1 MRRMLV
7 ATAVGLTVLSALA
20 ACSTTPDHTTAGA
33 RPGGSEPAGG
43 GSSSGDRVVVS
54 GTVSQVLADQ
64 AFLLTNP
71 TVQQGEATV
80 SGDPPVVVTGTAT
93 NLASDQ
99 RVTVTGTFV
108 QDVLAKQL
116 RRLEKQ
122 VGLQVN
128 DQVLNRVEG
137 GDLLVASSVRAS

>member
-1 MRRMLV
+1 MRRMFIAVTVIAL
-7 ATAVGLTVLSALA
+7 TALT
-20 ACSTTPDHTTAGA
+20 ACSSTPDHTTAGA

-43 GSSSGDRVVVS
+43 GGSSVDRVVVS
-54 GTVSQVLADQ
+54 GTVTQVLADQ
-64 AFLLTNP
+64 AFLLTDP

-80 SGDPPVVVTGTAT
+80 NGDLPVVVTGRAT
-93 NLASDQ
+93 NLSSDQ

-122 VGLQVN
+122 VGLHVN
-128 DQVLNRVEG
+128 DQILNRVQG
-137 GDLLVASSVRAS
+137 GDLLIASSVRAS